1 VFDAVRSVRRACTP
15 CSVVHDENKVCRV
28 QPLKRITSR
37 LSLSTNLAVLTI
49 QLRGSVVQRAAR
61 VQGPVGYG
69 QDHVLLEN
77 LALVDLLCAGGA

>member
-1 VFDAVRSVRRACTP
+1 V
-15 CSVVHDENKVCRV
+15 
-28 QPLKRITSR
+28 
-37 LSLSTNLAVLTI
+37 SLSTNLAVLTI